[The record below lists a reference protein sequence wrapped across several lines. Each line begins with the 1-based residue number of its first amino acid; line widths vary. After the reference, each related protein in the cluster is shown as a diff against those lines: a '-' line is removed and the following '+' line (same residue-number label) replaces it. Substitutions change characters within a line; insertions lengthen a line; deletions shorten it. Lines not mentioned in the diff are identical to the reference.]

1 MILKFSIVVAFRDR
15 SMKCRGFTLV
25 ELLVVIA
32 IIGILVGLLLPAVQS
47 AREAAR
53 RMQCQNNL
61 KQLGL
66 ALHNH
71 ESARNNLPPLGDYLS
86 FGNTVYWSVQARLL
100 PFIEQGNLH
109 SIIDFTKPINQQPQ
123 VARLRMPHL
132 LCPSEV
138 NDRERP
144 DTPTFTHYPLNY
156 GANAGLWHIAQPP
169 NDRGTGVFLVN
180 RTTRLSEIIDGLSN
194 TLGMAEVKA
203 FTPYLRDGGNP
214 SAAAPVPIL
223 PTDVSVF
230 GGEFKSDSGHTE
242 WVDARTHQT
251 GFTTTFAP
259 NTRVPLV
266 DNGKTYDIDFN
277 SMREGR
283 SATAPTYAV
292 VTSRS
297 YHPSTVNVL
306 LMDGSVRVIAQT
318 VDLQTWRA
326 MGSRAGGE
334 VFALDN

>member
-1 MILKFSIVVAFRDR
+1 
-15 SMKCRGFTLV
+15 MKMRGFTLV

-61 KQLGL
+61 KQIGL

-71 ESARNNLPPLGDYLS
+71 ESSLKKLPPLGDYLS
-86 FGNTVYWSVQARLL
+86 AGSSVYWSVQVRLL
-100 PFIEQGNLH
+100 PYLEQSTLHNLV
-109 SIIDFTKPINQQPQ
+109 DFTKPISAQPA
-123 VARLRMPHL
+123 VARVRMPHL

-144 DTPTFTHYPLNY
+144 DGPTFIHYPLNY

-169 NDRGTGVFLVN
+169 YDRGSGVFLIN
-180 RTTRLSEIIDGLSN
+180 RSTKLAELTDGLSN

-214 SAAAPVPIL
+214 SAVAPVPTHPAEI
-223 PTDVSVF
+223 SSF
-230 GGEFKSDSGHTE
+230 GGEFKPDSGHTE

-251 GFTTTFAP
+251 GVTTTFTP
-259 NTRVPLV
+259 NTKVPHV
-266 DNGKTYDIDFN
+266 VSGKSYDIDFN

-283 SATAPTYAV
+283 SSTLPTYAV

-297 YHPSTVNVL
+297 YHMGGVHVL
-306 LMDGSVRVIAQT
+306 LMDGSVRMIANSVELDVWQSI
-318 VDLQTWRA
+318 
-326 MGSRAGGE
+326 GSRAGGE
-334 VFALDN
+334 VSVLTD

>member
-1 MILKFSIVVAFRDR
+1 
-15 SMKCRGFTLV
+15 MKMRGFTLV
-25 ELLVVIA
+25 ELLVVIS

-61 KQLGL
+61 KQIGL

-71 ESARNNLPPLGDYLS
+71 ESARKILPPLGDYLTA
-86 FGNTVYWSVQARLL
+86 GNSVYWSVHVRLL
-100 PFIEQGNLH
+100 PYLEQSKLH
-109 SIIDFTKPINQQPQ
+109 DLVDFTKPINVQPA
-123 VARLRMPHL
+123 VARMRMSHL
-132 LCPSEV
+132 LCPSEI

-144 DTPTFTHYPLNY
+144 DTPTFTHYPLSY

-169 NDRGTGVFLVN
+169 NDRGSGVFLIN
-180 RTTRLSEIIDGLSN
+180 RSTKLAGITDGLSN

-214 SAAAPVPIL
+214 STATSAPANPS
-223 PTDVSVF
+223 DVSAF
-230 GGEFKSDSGHTE
+230 GGEFKADSGHTE
-242 WVDARTHQT
+242 WVDARVHQT
-251 GFTTTFAP
+251 GFTTTFPP
-259 NTRVPLV
+259 NTRVPHI

-283 SATAPTYAV
+283 SAIVPTYAI

-297 YHPSTVNVL
+297 YHSGGVNVL
-306 LMDGSVRVIAQT
+306 LMDGSVRSIGSSIEVGVWQA
-318 VDLQTWRA
+318 L
-326 MGSRAGGE
+326 GSRAGGE
-334 VFALDN
+334 ATVLAD